1 MQRSF
6 KLFRSGGVND
16 LELKSIVL
24 VSLASLDIV
33 WFLPLRR
40 AISSLVSQF
49 GRILYGAQ
57 LLEIV
62 IFDTWSN
69 Q

>member
-33 WFLPLRR
+33 
-40 AISSLVSQF
+40 
-49 GRILYGAQ
+49 
-57 LLEIV
+57 
-62 IFDTWSN
+62 
-69 Q
+69 